1 VKKQGGMTIA
11 QSEESCV
18 VYGMPKAAIERGY
31 AIRVVGLDV
40 MGATLQAI
48 CGRGS
53 SDMGSAGRA
62 MRAGN

>member
-1 VKKQGGMTIA
+1 
-11 QSEESCV
+11 
-18 VYGMPKAAIERGY
+18 MPKAAIERGY
-31 AIRVVGLDV
+31 ALRVVGLDV

-53 SDMGSAGRA
+53 SDMGSASRA